1 MQRARVSLPFFL
13 AAILVAGSDLE
24 AQSGQPGLEDVV
36 SQEIEVL
43 LAEIEVV
50 VTDHQGRSVTGLA
63 KEEFEVLQDGRPV
76 ELTHFRAINEGA
88 WLEPGTAEAVV
99 GTTSEATEQ
108 ERTADPLH
116 LVVYIDRT
124 YLQPGDLRDVRG
136 ALKGFLRQL
145 GTRDR
150 TMLVTADSSLELR
163 QSFTTVPE
171 VVISQLDAIRE
182 RPGGGRF
189 ATQYRSL
196 LVDLRRAKSDGVDL
210 GPRDPRLLA
219 EGYFSQIQAFAAE
232 VTGELQRS
240 AGHLSQLVR
249 SITGL
254 PGRRAVLYIGGRVPA
269 AYSRSLFESWDEA
282 FGRNSDLSIPN
293 LPNALAGDDAE
304 VSDTGDQL
312 AQDRLTFN
320 SLAAASAVAQVD
332 DTRLIEEVARFASA
346 HGVVFHTLDAAS
358 LRGSASTFS
367 ASGDAILSSRGGSGR
382 PTPAFAPGSLA
393 DSLSS
398 LAGLAR
404 GTGGR
409 AFTGNRNFTAALA
422 SMGRDLSTYYS
433 LGFEP
438 LATDKESSRIKVR
451 LRQEKKGRKLKVRH
465 RPLLRVKDRDTQT
478 AERTLSALLLEELE
492 NPLQVAL
499 TAGEPII
506 ADGTVGGTVDK
517 KTVKK
522 LGKGALRVPVS
533 VTIPLA
539 NLALVA
545 DGRVHT
551 GRLSVFAVS
560 GGLDRVGTVTKAVV
574 PVRIPNRDLLTSL
587 GRRVAYQLE
596 LTVPSGPQRI
606 AVTVRDDF
614 RPLMSTVTMSWV
626 PGSTQLGELTGG
638 LDSE

>member
-1 MQRARVSLPFFL
+1 
-13 AAILVAGSDLE
+13 
-24 AQSGQPGLEDVV
+24 
-36 SQEIEVL
+36 
-43 LAEIEVV
+43 
-50 VTDHQGRSVTGLA
+50 
-63 KEEFEVLQDGRPV
+63 
-76 ELTHFRAINEGA
+76 
-88 WLEPGTAEAVV
+88 
-99 GTTSEATEQ
+99 
-108 ERTADPLH
+108 
-116 LVVYIDRT
+116 
-124 YLQPGDLRDVRG
+124 
-136 ALKGFLRQL
+136 
-145 GTRDR
+145 
-150 TMLVTADSSLELR
+150 
-163 QSFTTVPE
+163 
-171 VVISQLDAIRE
+171 VISQLDAIRE

-196 LVDLRRAKSDGVDL
+196 LVDLKRAKNDGVDL

-240 AGHLSQLVR
+240 AGQLSRLVR

-293 LPNALAGDDAE
+293 IPDAVAGDDVG

-312 AQDRLTFN
+312 ARDRLTFN

-332 DTRLIEEVARFASA
+332 DTRLIEEVAQLASA

-358 LRGSASTFS
+358 LRGSASIFS
-367 ASGDAILSSRGGSGR
+367 ASGDAVLSSRGGSGR
-382 PTPAFAPGSLA
+382 STPAFAPGSLA

-409 AFTGNRNFTAALA
+409 AFFGNRNFTAALA
-422 SMGRDLSTYYS
+422 SMGRDLNTYYS

-438 LATDKESSRIKVR
+438 LATAKESSRVKVR
-451 LRQEKKGRKLKVRH
+451 LRQEKKGSKLEVRH
-465 RPLLRVKDRDTQT
+465 RPLLRVKDRDTLA
-478 AERTLSALLLEELE
+478 AERTISALLLDDLE

-499 TAGEPII
+499 TAGEPVI
-506 ADGTVGGTVDK
+506 ADGAVGK
-517 KTVKK
+517 KTRKK
-522 LGKGALRVPVS
+522 VGKGALRVPIS
-533 VTIPLA
+533 ITIPLA

-551 GRLSVFAVS
+551 GRLSVFATS
-560 GGLDRVGTVTKAVV
+560 GGLDRVGGVSKAVV
-574 PVRIPNRDLLTSL
+574 PVRIPNRELLTSL
-587 GRRVAYQLE
+587 GRRVAYELE
-596 LTVPSGPQRI
+596 LTVPPGPQRI

-614 RPLMSTVTMSWV
+614 RPQESTATMSWI
-626 PGSTQLGELTGG
+626 PSNTLLDERPSG